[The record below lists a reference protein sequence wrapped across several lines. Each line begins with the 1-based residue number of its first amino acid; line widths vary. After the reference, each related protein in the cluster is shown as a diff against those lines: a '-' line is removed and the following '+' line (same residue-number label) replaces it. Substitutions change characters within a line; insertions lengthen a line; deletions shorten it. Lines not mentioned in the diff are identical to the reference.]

1 MARKKIGRWRV
12 LRLRGLQRRW
22 LFNTVMPVFL
32 LLILLVV
39 AFSVGICSY
48 YYGSMQKGLES
59 RAQAMANSFNDYFMD
74 SGYNTYYQM
83 AVRSAESFEDK
94 DRIEMQFIN
103 SSGRIQV
110 STSGL
115 TAGTSPG
122 TPDIGQAQAG
132 SEMTPYPYQGID
144 PETGEQ
150 IMAVSYPLAS
160 NGRVVGVLR
169 LVTSLRVVNSQV
181 LMMILLVV
189 LVSGLCM
196 SLIIMS
202 NLIFI
207 NSVVEPVTV
216 VTESAKRISDGSYGF
231 QIEKQYPDELG
242 ELVKNINLMSLK
254 ISQNEKMQTEFISS
268 VSHELRTPLTA
279 INGWGETILEDPTG
293 DPEQLRRGIR
303 IILNESRRLSTMV
316 EELLEFSKMQ
326 DGRFTLQIEQ
336 VDLQAELE
344 DAIFTY
350 RELFRQE
357 GIELEYETPED
368 LLPPIPG
375 DPERLKQ
382 VFCNV
387 LDNAAKHG
395 GAGKRIVASI
405 AREGEEQVIRVRDF
419 GPGIPEAELP
429 FVKQKFY
436 KGTSKARGSGI
447 GLAVCDEIV
456 GLHGG
461 QFEIGNA
468 EGGGAM
474 VTIRLPMQK

>member
-207 NSVVEPVTV
+207 NSVVEPVAV

-303 IILNESRRLSTMV
+303 IILNESV
-316 EELLEFSKMQ
+316 H
-326 DGRFTLQIEQ
+326 
-336 VDLQAELE
+336 
-344 DAIFTY
+344 
-350 RELFRQE
+350 
-357 GIELEYETPED
+357 
-368 LLPPIPG
+368 
-375 DPERLKQ
+375 
-382 VFCNV
+382 
-387 LDNAAKHG
+387 HG
-395 GAGKRIVASI
+395 GGTAGVL
-405 AREGEEQVIRVRDF
+405 Q
-419 GPGIPEAELP
+419 
-429 FVKQKFY
+429 
-436 KGTSKARGSGI
+436 
-447 GLAVCDEIV
+447 
-456 GLHGG
+456 
-461 QFEIGNA
+461 NA
-468 EGGGAM
+468 GRPLY
-474 VTIRLPMQK
+474 TPD